1 MKLKHHD
8 IIIDPERPFA
18 NCKLGREQYASILT
32 SLVGNYAD
40 GFVLAINNEWGT
52 GKTTFVKMWQQQL
65 NNQGF
70 KTLYFNA
77 WENDFENGALAA
89 LMSELSTL
97 QEKGTKSLF
106 KKVLAKGAILT
117 KSALP
122 ILLKAAVSKYLDKEV
137 LKELF
142 EGIADST
149 NDLLQTQIQEYT
161 SKKEG
166 LKEFK
171 TSLEEF
177 VKKSSEDKPIV
188 FIIDELDRCRPDYAV
203 DVLEKVKHFF
213 GVPGIVFVL
222 SIDKAQ
228 LGNAIRGVYGSDRMN
243 ADEYLHRFIDLEYA
257 IPEPNTEMFCKYL
270 FEYFDFGK
278 FFNSHDR
285 SQFGELR
292 NDPNS
297 FIDISIQLFN
307 NDKLT
312 LRQQEKILAHARV
325 ALNCFHSNSYVFPT
339 LFLVLIYIK
348 DQHHEFYQKLKGEKL
363 KIQDLINEFESL
375 MPKSLSDDDLQMYIF
390 IEAQLVFFYN
400 NSIKPRSRRSSSLY
414 ENDETGTKKL
424 LYNSTLKIGD
434 DVFEE
439 TIERFSSGRFFEI
452 KLSYLFD
459 RIDLLEN
466 INMN

>member
-8 IIIDPERPFA
+8 ITIDPERPFA
-18 NCKLGREQYASILT
+18 NCKLGREQYANILT
-32 SLVGNYAD
+32 SLVGSYAD

-89 LMSELSTL
+89 LMAELSTL
-97 QEKGTKSLF
+97 QERETKSLF

-117 KSALP
+117 KSAIP
-122 ILLKAAVSKYLDKEV
+122 ILLKAAASKYLDKEV

-142 EGIADST
+142 EGIADSA
-149 NDLLQTQIQEYT
+149 NELLQTQIQEYT

-213 GVPGIVFVL
+213 CVPGIVFVL
-222 SIDKAQ
+222 SIDKEQ

-243 ADEYLHRFIDLEYA
+243 ADEYLRRFIDLEYD

-270 FEYFDFGK
+270 FDYFDFGK
-278 FFNSHDR
+278 FFNSDHR
-285 SQFGELR
+285 LRNGELR
-292 NDPNS
+292 NDSES
-297 FIDISIQLFN
+297 FISFSIQLFRN
-307 NDKLT
+307 AKLS
-312 LRQQEKILAHARV
+312 LRQQEKLFSHARV
-325 ALNCFHSNSYVFPT
+325 ALYSFGTKYYTFPT
-339 LFLVLIYIK
+339 LFLTLIYIK
-348 DQHHEFYQKLKGEKL
+348 SYH
-363 KIQDLINEFESL
+363 QDLYREIQSKRFSNQELVSRVEDILPFGIEKKGNRTFASTVG
-375 MPKSLSDDDLQMYIF
+375 QM
-390 IEAQLVFFYN
+390 VFFYN
-400 NSIKPRSRRSSSLY
+400 NSIDSYNRVSLTK
-414 ENDETGTKKL
+414 NDENGKPQVVVVSKFNEL
-424 LYNSTLKIGD
+424 NDYM
-434 DVFEE
+434 FERIILHYE
-439 TIERFSSGRFFEI
+439 GSINHIDI
-452 KLSYLFD
+452 KLSYLLD
-459 RIDLLEN
+459 KIDLVDN
-466 INMN
+466 FQTY